1 MVIKNKSFDIN
12 RLDSYDRTILKER
25 AKKELREHESYLM
38 IATLIFMVATIIIA
52 SLFYNKD
59 DNLGVA
65 IIKDFVS
72 AILVGTFSMSCY
84 TFMQAYHNK
93 TVDQFIKHNS
103 SFDLFM
109 MGFSNKYIGSSIITY
124 IIRDIYIALWTML
137 FIVPGIIKSYA
148 YAMVPFVLKDYV
160 DSQTP
165 QNPPS
170 ANKILAESEL
180 LMKGHK
186 WDYFVLKLTFI
197 GWIMFSVITFGL
209 GLVYVIPYIRLTSAE
224 FYEELKKANDLESN
238 GQKPVESVVTK
249 NDTLIDNLN
258 N

>member
-1 MVIKNKSFDIN
+1 MVIRNKSFDIN

-25 AKKELREHESYLM
+25 AKKELREYESYLM
-38 IATLIFMVATIIIA
+38 IATLMFMLATIIIA

>member
-1 MVIKNKSFDIN
+1 MVIRNKSFDIN

-25 AKKELREHESYLM
+25 AKKELREYESYLM
-38 IATLIFMVATIIIA
+38 IATLMFMLATIIIA

-224 FYEELKKANDLESN
+224 FYE
-238 GQKPVESVVTK
+238 
-249 NDTLIDNLN
+249 
-258 N
+258 